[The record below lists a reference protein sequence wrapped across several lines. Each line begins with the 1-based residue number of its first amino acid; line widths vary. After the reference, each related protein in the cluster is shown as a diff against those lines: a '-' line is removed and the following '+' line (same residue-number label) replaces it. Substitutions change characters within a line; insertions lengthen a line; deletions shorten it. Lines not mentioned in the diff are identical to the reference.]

1 MYPAIPPK
9 HLTGQEML
17 MTPDGEAVSRLIDF
31 WSWAY
36 SDLIGNAER
45 GALAEYIVACALDIQ
60 HTERISWDKYDLIT
74 KDGITIEVK
83 TSGYLQTWE
92 QASFS
97 KLVFGIQPTYGW
109 DSKSNKYDTEQKR
122 QSQVYVFCVHNHK
135 DQSTINPLLISQ
147 WDFYLMPTHILNQKL
162 GVQKT
167 ATLTTLIKAGAE
179 KCEYHNLARRIK
191 ELAQI

>member
-97 KLVFGIQPTYGW
+97 KLVFGIQPTYVGTLNPTNMIQ
-109 DSKSNKYDTEQKR
+109 NKRDNLRYMYF
-122 QSQVYVFCVHNHK
+122 VYITTK
-135 DQSTINPLLISQ
+135 INPLLI
-147 WDFYLMPTHILNQKL
+147 L
-162 GVQKT
+162 
-167 ATLTTLIKAGAE
+167 
-179 KCEYHNLARRIK
+179 C
-191 ELAQI
+191 